1 MRGTLEQH
9 TPGAQGGI
17 EPLVAMRGISKS
29 FGENKVLRDVDF
41 ELYSGEVPRL
51 LGENGAGKS
60 TLMKIL
66 MGVYRPDQGR
76 VYLDR
81 VDITNQ
87 SIQGKMN
94 RGISMIFQELS
105 LLPNLTV
112 AENILLG
119 HEPRRAGWRID
130 FRKLRKQA
138 QELLD
143 THKFPI
149 RAGEKVAGLG
159 FAQRQTVEI
168 VKSLASG
175 ARVLIIDEPTSSLTV
190 REEDKL
196 FSIIR
201 SLKENGIGIIYI
213 SHRMAEIFKI
223 SDRISVVKDGNL
235 LPTQASSETNIQQIA
250 ELMSRGGTPTSVA
263 TGAKAATYDNDR
275 PALRITGLRTAR
287 KLRRGIDL
295 EIAKGEISRSGGSRR
310 LWGARRWPRPC
321 SVFFRT
327 LWESVE
333 IDGKPLK
340 LGSPTRAIAAG
351 LGFVPEDR
359 RREGLVIDHGIAINI
374 ALPSLMK
381 LRVSNGRF
389 PILMPNSADGLFD
402 HMRSQLKIVCRAG
415 RQHAR
420 ELSGGNQ
427 QKVVVA
433 KWLAT
438 NARLL
443 ILDEPTAGV
452 DVNAKEEMRFIIRDA
467 ASRGMA
473 VLLIASEMEELTRV
487 ADRIVTMVD
496 GTLGRTLPSGA
507 TETELRAALQVDLEE
522 MREGTA

>member
-1 MRGTLEQH
+1 
-9 TPGAQGGI
+9 
-17 EPLVAMRGISKS
+17 
-29 FGENKVLRDVDF
+29 
-41 ELYSGEVPRL
+41 
-51 LGENGAGKS
+51 
-60 TLMKIL
+60 
-66 MGVYRPDQGR
+66 MG
-76 VYLDR
+76 
-81 VDITNQ
+81 
-87 SIQGKMN
+87 
-94 RGISMIFQELS
+94 
-105 LLPNLTV
+105 
-112 AENILLG
+112 
-119 HEPRRAGWRID
+119 
-130 FRKLRKQA
+130 
-138 QELLD
+138 
-143 THKFPI
+143 
-149 RAGEKVAGLG
+149 
-159 FAQRQTVEI
+159 
-168 VKSLASG
+168 
-175 ARVLIIDEPTSSLTV
+175 
-190 REEDKL
+190 
-196 FSIIR
+196 
-201 SLKENGIGIIYI
+201 
-213 SHRMAEIFKI
+213 
-223 SDRISVVKDGNL
+223 
-235 LPTQASSETNIQQIA
+235 
-250 ELMSRGGTPTSVA
+250 
-263 TGAKAATYDNDR
+263 
-275 PALRITGLRTAR
+275 
-287 KLRRGIDL
+287 
-295 EIAKGEISRSGGSRR
+295 
-310 LWGARRWPRPC
+310 
-321 SVFFRT
+321 
-327 LWESVE
+327 SVE

-452 DVNAKEEMRFIIRDA
+452 DVNAKEEMRLIIRDA

-522 MREGTA
+522 MREGTDLVTDNDHSIRSVSVARAVLLQLFRPGPHVTYIVFLLIIGFFLIFAPNFATWGAAGAIGRITAVVTIMAVGMTFVIVCGEIDLSVGSHASFAAMIVAMLLYNDVPGALAAPAVLLLGAAVGALNGVLVTKLRIPSFLVSLGMLSVLRGLALSFTGSLPVPIVDRDFVEVLAGGIFLSVPVPIWWTLITALIGFYLLHMSGFRSACIGHRRKHGCRPIFGGQHRFGCHRRLRALWYHRGIGWPRTLRSKRRWQPDPGLRPRARCHRRRHNRRDEPVWRSRLHTRLGRRRDFHRHSRLRPHCHESIDEYSGSH

>member
-1 MRGTLEQH
+1 
-9 TPGAQGGI
+9 
-17 EPLVAMRGISKS
+17 
-29 FGENKVLRDVDF
+29 
-41 ELYSGEVPRL
+41 
-51 LGENGAGKS
+51 
-60 TLMKIL
+60 
-66 MGVYRPDQGR
+66 MG
-76 VYLDR
+76 
-81 VDITNQ
+81 
-87 SIQGKMN
+87 
-94 RGISMIFQELS
+94 
-105 LLPNLTV
+105 
-112 AENILLG
+112 
-119 HEPRRAGWRID
+119 
-130 FRKLRKQA
+130 
-138 QELLD
+138 
-143 THKFPI
+143 
-149 RAGEKVAGLG
+149 
-159 FAQRQTVEI
+159 
-168 VKSLASG
+168 
-175 ARVLIIDEPTSSLTV
+175 
-190 REEDKL
+190 
-196 FSIIR
+196 
-201 SLKENGIGIIYI
+201 
-213 SHRMAEIFKI
+213 
-223 SDRISVVKDGNL
+223 
-235 LPTQASSETNIQQIA
+235 
-250 ELMSRGGTPTSVA
+250 
-263 TGAKAATYDNDR
+263 
-275 PALRITGLRTAR
+275 
-287 KLRRGIDL
+287 
-295 EIAKGEISRSGGSRR
+295 
-310 LWGARRWPRPC
+310 
-321 SVFFRT
+321 
-327 LWESVE
+327 SVE